1 LRPDPCKAPM
11 VEEGEAPLDPAVED
25 EDETSRIEVEREEE
39 PVGSLPMESI
49 TGGTLHEGHLRT
61 RLPLSRIEKG
71 ALILLIGAPIA
82 VFGRMLDVP
91 PWMIFVGAAG
101 ALMPLAL
108 LMGRATEELAIRS
121 GPGLSAFLL
130 ATFGNATE
138 LIIAIVAVNRGYV
151 DLARATLVG
160 SIIINVLLVM
170 GMSFLVGGVRRPVM
184 NYSRITASATLSML
198 TVSVVAVMLPS
209 LYFYSTH
216 GIDEINNFPHDIV
229 TMSMFVAAVLLAVYA
244 FYMVFSMRTHR
255 RFFDGHE
262 DAPIDRTRRPEP
274 HLATWPARTAVTMLA
289 LTMVSVV
296 GIAEL
301 MVGEIESIIEHAGLS
316 EFFMGVIVI
325 ALVGNAAE
333 HSSAILMAWRGR
345 IELSFQIAMG
355 SSVQIALLVIPV
367 MVFVS
372 YALGNVMA
380 MVFTPFALIALIATL
395 AIAMVIALDGQATWF
410 EGLMLVAIF
419 VLIAGIA
426 ALV

>member
-1 LRPDPCKAPM
+1 MGPMAEEENPRDPDK
-11 VEEGEAPLDPAVED
+11 EDEGETE
-25 EDETSRIEVEREEE
+25 RIKVEREEE
-39 PVGSLPMESI
+39 PLDIAPVESI
-49 TGGTLHEGHLRT
+49 TWGTGQEGLFKT

-82 VFGRMLDVP
+82 IIGNM
-91 PWMIFVGAAG
+91 VGAPSWMVFIGAAA

-138 LIIAIVAVNRGYV
+138 LIIAIIAVNRGYV
-151 DLARATLVG
+151 DLARASLVG

-170 GMSFLVGGVRRPVM
+170 GLSFLAGGIKFPVM

-209 LYFYSTH
+209 LYFYATYGVDH
-216 GIDEINNFPHDIV
+216 IGDFPDDIV
-229 TMSMFVAAVLLAVYA
+229 TMSLFVAVVLLAVYV
-244 FYMVFSMRTHR
+244 FYMIFSMRTHKKY
-255 RFFDGHE
+255 FDGQA
-262 DAPIDRTRRPEP
+262 DAPIDRTRKPEP
-274 HLATWPARTAVTMLA
+274 HLATWPARTAITMLAVTML
-289 LTMVSVV
+289 SVV

-301 MVGEIESIIEHAGLS
+301 LIGEIESIMEHAGLS
-316 EFFMGVIVI
+316 EFFMGVIII

-367 MVFVS
+367 LVFIS
-372 YALGNVMA
+372 LALGNFMA
-380 MVFTPFALIALIATL
+380 MVFTPFGLIALIATL

-419 VLIAGIA
+419 ILIGGIA

>member
-1 LRPDPCKAPM
+1 MGSM
-11 VEEGEAPLDPAVED
+11 VETEEASQDPDAED
-25 EDETSRIEVEREEE
+25 EVEEERIMEAREEE
-39 PVGSLPMESI
+39 PLPPPPKESI
-49 TGGTLHEGHLRT
+49 TGGTGQEGFIKT

-71 ALILLIGAPIA
+71 ALIFLIGAPIA
-82 VFGRMLDVP
+82 IFGKFLHGP
-91 PWMIFVGAAG
+91 SWIIFLGAAG
-101 ALMPLAL
+101 AIMPLAL

-138 LIIAIVAVNRGYV
+138 LIIAVVAVNQGLI
-151 DLARATLVG
+151 DLARASLVG

-170 GMSFLVGGVRRPVM
+170 GLSFMVGGIKFPVM

-209 LYFYSTH
+209 LYFFATYGTDH
-216 GIDEINNFPHDIV
+216 IGEYHEDVE
-229 TMSMFVAAVLLAVYA
+229 TMSLFVAAVLLAVYV
-244 FYMVFSMRTHR
+244 FYMIFSMRTHKKY
-255 RFFDGHE
+255 FDGQA
-262 DAPIDRTRRPEP
+262 DAPIERTRKPEP
-274 HLATWPARTAVTMLA
+274 HLATWPASTAILMLA
-289 LTMVSVV
+289 VTMVSVV

-301 MVGEIESIIEHAGLS
+301 LIGEIEHIMENVGLS
-316 EFFMGVIVI
+316 DFFMGVVVI

-367 MVFVS
+367 LVLIS
-372 YALGNVMA
+372 LAIGNPMA
-380 MVFTPFALIALIATL
+380 MVFTPLGLIAIIATL

-410 EGLMLVAIF
+410 EGLMLLAIF
-419 VLIAGIA
+419 ILIGGIA
-426 ALV
+426 AMV

>member
-1 LRPDPCKAPM
+1 M
-11 VEEGEAPLDPAVED
+11 TEEEVVPQGPGEED
-25 EDETSRIEVEREEE
+25 ESEAERIVVERGEE
-39 PVGSLPMESI
+39 PLKSAPSESI
-49 TGGTLHEGHLRT
+49 TGGSGVEGLFKT

-71 ALILLIGAPIA
+71 ALIFLMGAPIA
-82 VFGRMLDVP
+82 IFGKLMDVP
-91 PWMIFVGAAG
+91 SWMVFIGAAC

-138 LIIAIVAVNRGYV
+138 LIIAIIAINRGYI
-151 DLARATLVG
+151 DLARASLVG

-170 GMSFLVGGVRRPVM
+170 GLSFIAGGIKYPVM

-209 LYFYSTH
+209 LYYYATYGFDNI
-216 GIDEINNFPHDIV
+216 GDFPDDIV
-229 TMSMFVAAVLLAVYA
+229 TMSLFVSAVLLAVYG
-244 FYMVFSMRTHR
+244 FYMIFSMRTHKR
-255 RFFDGHE
+255 YFDGQA
-262 DAPIDRTRRPEP
+262 DAPIDRTRKPEP
-274 HLATWPARTAVTMLA
+274 HLATWPAKTAVTMLA
-289 LTMVSVV
+289 VTMVSVV

-301 MVGEIESIIEHAGLS
+301 LIGEIESIMEHAGLS
-316 EFFMGVIVI
+316 EFFMGVIII

-367 MVFVS
+367 LVFVS
-372 YALGNVMA
+372 LAVGNFMA
-380 MVFTPFALIALIATL
+380 MVFTPLGLIALLATL
-395 AIAMVIALDGQATWF
+395 AIGMVIALDGQATWF

-419 VLIAGIA
+419 VLIGGIA

>member
-1 LRPDPCKAPM
+1 MAERGQGDTQGP
-11 VEEGEAPLDPAVED
+11 ETED
-25 EDETSRIEVEREEE
+25 EREAKSIKVGREEE
-39 PVGSLPMESI
+39 PQKPAPKMSI
-49 TGGTLHEGHLRT
+49 TGGTGQEGLFKT

-71 ALILLIGAPIA
+71 ALILLLGAPVA
-82 VFGRMLDVP
+82 VFGEVLGASSIV
-91 PWMIFVGAAG
+91 IFIGAA
-101 ALMPLAL
+101 AAIMPLAL

-138 LIIAIVAVNRGYV
+138 LIIAVVAVNKGLI
-151 DLARATLVG
+151 DLARASLVG

-170 GMSFLVGGVRRPVM
+170 GLSFMTGGIKFPVM

-209 LYFYSTH
+209 LYYYSEYGFDH
-216 GIDEINNFPHDIV
+216 IGPFPEDIT
-229 TMSMFVAAVLLAVYA
+229 TMSIFVAAVLLAVYVS
-244 FYMVFSMRTHR
+244 YMIFSMRTHKKY
-255 RFFDGHE
+255 FDGHS
-262 DAPIDRTRRPEP
+262 DAPIERTRRPEP
-274 HLATWPARTAVTMLA
+274 HLATWPASTAVLMLVV
-289 LTMVSVV
+289 TMVSVV

-301 MVGEIESIIEHAGLS
+301 LIGEIEHIMENAGLS
-316 EFFMGVIVI
+316 DFFMGVIVI

-355 SSVQIALLVIPV
+355 SSVQIALLVIPLL
-367 MVFVS
+367 VFIS
-372 YALGNVMA
+372 MAIGNVMA
-380 MVFTPFALIALIATL
+380 MVFTPLGLIAMIATL

-419 VLIAGIA
+419 ILIGGIA

>member
-1 LRPDPCKAPM
+1 MAEAEETPQEPD
-11 VEEGEAPLDPAVED
+11 VED
-25 EDETSRIEVEREEE
+25 EGETERIQEERDEE
-39 PVGSLPMESI
+39 PQVPAPKESI
-49 TGGTLHEGHLRT
+49 TGGTGVDGLIHT

-82 VFGRMLDVP
+82 IFGKFLDAP
-91 PWMIFVGAAG
+91 SWIIFLGAAG
-101 ALMPLAL
+101 AIMPLAL

-138 LIIAIVAVNRGYV
+138 LIIAVVAVNRGLV
-151 DLARATLVG
+151 DLARASLVG

-170 GMSFLVGGVRRPVM
+170 GLSFLVGGIKFPVM

-209 LYFYSTH
+209 LYFYATY
-216 GIDEINNFPHDIV
+216 GIDHIGEFPEDIK
-229 TMSMFVAAVLLAVYA
+229 TMSLFVAAVLLAVYVC
-244 FYMVFSMRTHR
+244 YMIFSMRTHKKY
-255 RFFDGHE
+255 FDGQA
-262 DAPIDRTRRPEP
+262 DAPIDRTRKPEP
-274 HLATWPARTAVTMLA
+274 HLATWPASTAITMLAVTMI
-289 LTMVSVV
+289 SVV

-301 MVGEIESIIEHAGLS
+301 LIGEIEHIMENAGLS
-316 EFFMGVIVI
+316 DFFMGVVVI

-355 SSVQIALLVIPV
+355 SSVQIALLIIPILV
-367 MVFVS
+367 LISMMI
-372 YALGNVMA
+372 GNVMA
-380 MVFTPFALIALIATL
+380 MVFTPLGLIAIIATL

-410 EGLMLVAIF
+410 EGLMLLAIF
-419 VLIAGIA
+419 VLISGIA

>member
-1 LRPDPCKAPM
+1 MAEEGQGDTPESEAQDEREAQDIQVDRGDEPQAPRPD
-11 VEEGEAPLDPAVED
+11 
-25 EDETSRIEVEREEE
+25 
-39 PVGSLPMESI
+39 ESV
-49 TGGTLHEGHLRT
+49 TGGTGQDGLVHT

-71 ALILLIGAPIA
+71 ALVLLLGAPVA
-82 VFGRMLDVP
+82 VFGEILGASSLL
-91 PWMIFVGAAG
+91 IFIGAA
-101 ALMPLAL
+101 ASLMPMAL

-138 LIIAIVAVNRGYV
+138 LIIGIVAVRNDLV
-151 DLARATLVG
+151 DLARASLVG

-170 GMSFLVGGVRRPVM
+170 GLSFITGGIKAPVM

-209 LYFYSTH
+209 LYYYSEH
-216 GIDEINNFPHDIV
+216 GIDHIGPFPEDIT
-229 TMSMFVAAVLLAVYA
+229 TMSIFVAALLLAVYV
-244 FYMVFSMRTHR
+244 FYMVFSMMTHKKY
-255 RFFDGHE
+255 FNGHE
-262 DAPIDRTRRPEP
+262 DAPIDRTRKPEP
-274 HLATWPARTAVTMLA
+274 HLATWPASTAISMLAVTMI
-289 LTMVSVV
+289 SVV
-296 GIAEL
+296 GIAEI
-301 MVGEIESIIEHAGLS
+301 MIGEIGHIIENSGLS
-316 EFFMGVIVI
+316 DFFMGVVVI

-367 MVFVS
+367 LVFIS
-372 YALGNVMA
+372 MAIGNVMA
-380 MVFTPFALIALIATL
+380 MVFTPLGLIAMVATL
-395 AIAMVIALDGQATWF
+395 VIAIVIALDGQATWF